1 MGLLKTNERGYYRS
15 GNFGTYQFTTLDDII
30 NYFIVAYV
38 GEDKIISKVKR
49 TDVAF
54 HAQRALAELSFDTFK
69 SCKAQEFAVPP
80 TLQMPVPQDYV
91 NYTKISWVDAN
102 GIKRLLYPVSKT
114 SNPGSN
120 PIQNDDGDF
129 KLEAVGDLI
138 DGSNSIT
145 LNDEYKDIIVGMR
158 IVGPYIPSGAVV
170 SATSNSGGITTIEM
184 EVGGVAADATESN
197 SDTTIEFFN
206 NVQDLPPPFKSSHIV
221 EDLSWNALD
230 FKITASS
237 ATDIAN
243 LEVGMRVSHE
253 YFQPSTVITNISGTT
268 IVVDKLPSQGQ
279 ALGAAGDEVTFYDP
293 NSDTDT
299 WSKYK
304 GSGSS
309 SGNDNYDDDD
319 YWLLTGGRHGIDPQ
333 YAQANGSFYIDCI
346 TGKIHFSSNVSGRTV
361 ILDYISDTLGRDDE
375 MQVHKFAEEAMYKCI
390 AYAILST
397 RSNVQEYIIRR
408 YKKERF
414 AEVRK
419 AKLRLSNI
427 KLEEITQI
435 LRGKSKQIKH

>member
-129 KLEAVGDLI
+129 KLEAVGDLT

-206 NVQDLPPPFKSSHIV
+206 NVQDLPHYHS
-221 EDLSWNALD
+221 
-230 FKITASS
+230 
-237 ATDIAN
+237 
-243 LEVGMRVSHE
+243 
-253 YFQPSTVITNISGTT
+253 
-268 IVVDKLPSQGQ
+268 
-279 ALGAAGDEVTFYDP
+279 
-293 NSDTDT
+293 
-299 WSKYK
+299 
-304 GSGSS
+304 
-309 SGNDNYDDDD
+309 
-319 YWLLTGGRHGIDPQ
+319 
-333 YAQANGSFYIDCI
+333 
-346 TGKIHFSSNVSGRTV
+346 
-361 ILDYISDTLGRDDE
+361 
-375 MQVHKFAEEAMYKCI
+375 
-390 AYAILST
+390 
-397 RSNVQEYIIRR
+397 
-408 YKKERF
+408 
-414 AEVRK
+414 
-419 AKLRLSNI
+419 
-427 KLEEITQI
+427 
-435 LRGKSKQIKH
+435 